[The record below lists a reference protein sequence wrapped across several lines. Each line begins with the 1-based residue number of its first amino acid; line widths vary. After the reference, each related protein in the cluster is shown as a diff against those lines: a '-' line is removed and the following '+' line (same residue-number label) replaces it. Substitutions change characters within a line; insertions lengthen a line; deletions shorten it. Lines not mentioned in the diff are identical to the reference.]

1 MLQQFQTTNLG
12 AASKAHTRQQEKCSF
27 VQHKARQPFRRCK
40 VNDHFPGAASR
51 AQHRAG
57 VDIIIREKVELNRR
71 KNKAQPKG
79 SP

>member
-1 MLQQFQTTNLG
+1 MLQQFKTTNLG
-12 AASKAHTRQQEKCSF
+12 AASKAHTRQQEKCSL

-71 KNKAQPKG
+71 K
-79 SP
+79 